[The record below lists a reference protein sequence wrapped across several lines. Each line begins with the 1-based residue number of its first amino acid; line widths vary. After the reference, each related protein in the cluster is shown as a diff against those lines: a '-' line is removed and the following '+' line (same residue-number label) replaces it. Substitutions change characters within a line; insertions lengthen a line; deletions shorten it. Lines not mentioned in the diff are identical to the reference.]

1 MPEPILATPV
11 WNADCLLG
19 EGCLWDAAHQ
29 RLLFVD
35 IKQPAVH
42 AYTPASGLRQRWPVP
57 EMIGWLVPREKGG
70 FVAGLQSG
78 VALLDLPEADGA
90 AARPRRFLYRLHPP
104 GSPLRLNDAKADA
117 EGRLWFGSMNNED
130 ESRPEGLFYRLDP
143 DGSLHEADRGYRVTN
158 GPTLSLD
165 GRTLYHTDSHA
176 RCIHAYPVGP
186 GGQLGERRE
195 WKRIT
200 GPVET
205 EGYPDGMCTDAEDHL
220 WVARWGAGCVTRLD
234 PAGREVARIHTG
246 APHTTNCAFGG
257 PDMNDLYIT
266 SARIGLD
273 TAALA
278 AAPTSGALFV
288 ARGVGQ
294 GRAAHAYTG

>member
-1 MPEPILATPV
+1 MPEMPAATPV
-11 WNADCLLG
+11 WDADCLLG
-19 EGCLWDAAHQ
+19 EGCLWDAEHQ

-35 IKQPAVH
+35 IKQPAIH
-42 AYTPASGLRQRWPVP
+42 AYTPATSERRRWPVP
-57 EMIGWLVPREKGG
+57 EMIGWLVPRARGG

-78 VALLDLPEADGA
+78 VALLHLPEADGA
-90 AARPRRFLYRLHPP
+90 PAEPRRFLYRLHPP

-117 EGRLWFGSMNNED
+117 GGRLWFGSMNNDD

-143 DGSLHEADRGYRVTN
+143 DGSLQEVDRGYRVTN

-176 RCIHAYPVGP
+176 RCIYAYAVGTD
-186 GGQLGERRE
+186 GSLGERRE

-200 GPVET
+200 GPVEA

-234 PAGREVARIHTG
+234 PSGREVARIHTG

-257 PDMNDLYIT
+257 PGLADLYIT
-266 SARIGLD
+266 TARIGLD
-273 TAALA
+273 AAALA
-278 AAPTSGALFV
+278 AAPHSGALFV
-288 ARGVGQ
+288 APGVGR
-294 GRAAHAYTG
+294 GRAPHAYGG